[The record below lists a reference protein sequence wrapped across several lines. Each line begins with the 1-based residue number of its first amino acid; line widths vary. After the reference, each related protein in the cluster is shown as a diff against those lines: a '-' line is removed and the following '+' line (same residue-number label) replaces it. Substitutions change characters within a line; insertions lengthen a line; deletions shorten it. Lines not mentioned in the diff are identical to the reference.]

1 MVDAP
6 KQHKSE
12 LMVALTRQRM
22 MDAELLAE
30 AIEKGAEHMR
40 NALGLLLH
48 RCDDQADAVRR
59 VRVEQEAR
67 ERKPVLF
74 YLHLDSQLAW
84 EGAYVIST
92 IHIESVLTRSAT
104 WEERWWTYADASLP
118 LMRRWLA
125 EPVRDATEVTPGLF
139 AATIRRGMQRF
150 EAQGATD
157 GEAVAALYRQIDTAT
172 SREALQ

>member
-1 MVDAP
+1 MVDEP
-6 KQHKSE
+6 KQHRSD

-30 AIEKGAEHMR
+30 AIEKGADRMR
-40 NALGLLLH
+40 DALGLLLH

-74 YLHLDSQLAW
+74 YLHIDGSLAW

-92 IHIESVLTRSAT
+92 IHLESVLTRSAT

-118 LMRRWLA
+118 LMRRWLC

-139 AATIRRGMQRF
+139 AATIRRGMKRW

-157 GEAVAALYRQIDTAT
+157 REAVASLYRQIDAAAP
-172 SREALQ
+172 REAMQ